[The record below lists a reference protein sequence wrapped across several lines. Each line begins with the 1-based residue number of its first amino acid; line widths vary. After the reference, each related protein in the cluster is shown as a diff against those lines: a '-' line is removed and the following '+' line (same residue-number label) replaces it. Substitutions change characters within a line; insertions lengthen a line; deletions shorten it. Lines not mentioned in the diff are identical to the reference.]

1 VVLFQQQEQRLP
13 RRHKRAS
20 KHEQSLY
27 NWLDKAKQRMGR
39 SLSFRPSE
47 RRLTITEAGQL
58 TAFLNQVSFLR
69 QAKKPVLEKTPVLEQ
84 LTLRGMNIQYP
95 FSRLILSGVKSV
107 ECRRY
112 PLGHR
117 NLAHK
122 NEDLFL
128 IETRGTGDLEG
139 ALMES
144 ERDFHKRRYQAEAD
158 WIGEDR
164 RMAHSQA
171 IERSLPFTWPSHGMR
186 EMEAFREMEAS
197 REVRL
202 KQERE
207 MVCARSLV
215 ESFGPPPAE
224 GQAQVIGIVRFSES
238 KQYHHRRFRPIWSE
252 DRSKHRIKEGGHH
265 DWNGEEPMYAWY
277 VDNVQPLSKPVPA
290 GEYNKVRDQWGY
302 RRPRTLD
309 LATLSFVSA

>member
-1 VVLFQQQEQRLP
+1 
-13 RRHKRAS
+13 
-20 KHEQSLY
+20 
-27 NWLDKAKQRMGR
+27 
-39 SLSFRPSE
+39 
-47 RRLTITEAGQL
+47 
-58 TAFLNQVSFLR
+58 
-69 QAKKPVLEKTPVLEQ
+69 
-84 LTLRGMNIQYP
+84 
-95 FSRLILSGVKSV
+95 
-107 ECRRY
+107 
-112 PLGHR
+112 
-117 NLAHK
+117 
-122 NEDLFL
+122 
-128 IETRGTGDLEG
+128 
-139 ALMES
+139 MES

-171 IERSLPFTWPSHGMR
+171 IERSLPFTWPSHGKR
-186 EMEAFREMEAS
+186 EMDVFRMMGAS
-197 REVRL
+197 LEVRL

-224 GQAQVIGIVRFSES
+224 GQAQVIGIVRFSRSEE
-238 KQYHHRRFRPIWSE
+238 YARAHRYDGHRRYSRGDQLVPRNMPPRWSQH
-252 DRSKHRIKEGGHH
+252 RSLHRIKEGGHH

-309 LATLSFVSA
+309 LATSSFLDTDTDCQKTCSAEASKSSEASKS